1 MEYGLAYV
9 KLYNKDLNRVR
20 EHYKRLLQ
28 TVAETKLLV
37 ADNPRVLDVAEMLLK
52 IYLGE
57 SWKEDIK
64 RLKKTF
70 HQIRAG
76 EVKGSVD
83 FLPLEK
89 LIRWRTQERLAAL

>member
-9 KLYNKDLNRVR
+9 KLYNKGFNGVR
-20 EHYKRLLQ
+20 EYYKRLLQ
-28 TVAETKLLV
+28 TVVEIKLLV
-37 ADNPRVLDVAEMLLK
+37 VDNLRVLDVAEMLLK

-70 HQIRAG
+70 HQIGAG

-83 FLPLEK
+83 SC
-89 LIRWRTQERLAAL
+89 RSRS